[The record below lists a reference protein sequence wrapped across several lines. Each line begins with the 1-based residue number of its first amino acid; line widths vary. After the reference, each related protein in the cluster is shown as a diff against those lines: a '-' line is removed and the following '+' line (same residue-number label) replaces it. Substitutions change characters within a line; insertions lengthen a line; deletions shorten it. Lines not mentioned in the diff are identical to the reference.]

1 MIGERG
7 VSKCISVGGLYSIV
21 WLLWPI
27 ITGLAGAIGWFGHV
41 IVVWVA
47 GLALASVLLT
57 YLLTLEEEIHSGV
70 VSGKGAGAA
79 HSDDDA
85 VVVDGRGRYDG
96 DDAGGSWVVDDG
108 STGDES

>member
-1 MIGERG
+1 M
-7 VSKCISVGGLYSIV
+7 
-21 WLLWPI
+21 
-27 ITGLAGAIGWFGHV
+27 
-41 IVVWVA
+41 
-47 GLALASVLLT
+47 LLT

-96 DDAGGSWVVDDG
+96 DDAGGS
-108 STGDES
+108 